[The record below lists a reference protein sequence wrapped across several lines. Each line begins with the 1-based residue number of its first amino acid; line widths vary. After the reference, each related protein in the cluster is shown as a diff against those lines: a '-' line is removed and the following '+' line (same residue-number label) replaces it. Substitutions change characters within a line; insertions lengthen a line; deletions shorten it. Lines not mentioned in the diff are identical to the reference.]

1 MGPFDVAALTAK
13 FAEKHRQAH
22 DFLKSEMTRLGLLE
36 EQGWSIAE
44 IVRECPGGSELVLRP
59 IHMRQEAPAGLECV
73 VWFIEEP
80 ANVGAE
86 CMPAI
91 AEVQPRA

>member
-1 MGPFDVAALTAK
+1 MGPATVAALTAK

-22 DFLKSEMTRLGLLE
+22 DYLQGEMKRLGLLE
-36 EQGWSIAE
+36 ENGWSIAE

-59 IHMRQEAPAGLECV
+59 IHRKLEAPAGLECI
-73 VWFIEEP
+73 VWFVEE
-80 ANVGAE
+80 AENVGAE

-91 AEVQPRA
+91 AGAQPAP